1 MINVFYQRALK
12 VKERF
17 SLFSAFIFS
26 SNVDTLSWR
35 QIGIRRVGN
44 GEIRDDSSFS
54 SAMSN
59 FLKFK

>member
-17 SLFSAFIFS
+17 SLFSALIFS

-35 QIGIRRVGN
+35 QIGIRRGVGN
-44 GEIRDDSSFS
+44 GEIRDDSFS
-54 SAMSN
+54 SAMS
-59 FLKFK
+59 KV